1 MIPAALLWAALVA
14 PAPPTPAPTPA
25 AEPVRASQTQEKRRF
40 GRIMLGLLP
49 LSFAGFAGIHSFGY
63 GLRQDWIPCTTP
75 RNPQAA
81 FAVETVLCV
90 GLPAKIELVASAAPL
105 TLATIGTMNL
115 TQVRLEQGRP
125 PWRRPSAIA
134 ALATGSVLIAG
145 GFAAVVVS
153 VVAEPPLFREGEGW
167 GWPFWTHVLVSQA
180 GAAVMA
186 GGGALAGAGSAHLR
200 AASPRGR
207 AKISITPTW
216 SRPGM
221 TISGRF

>member
-1 MIPAALLWAALVA
+1 M
-14 PAPPTPAPTPA
+14 
-25 AEPVRASQTQEKRRF
+25 S
-40 GRIMLGLLP
+40 
-49 LSFAGFAGIHSFGY
+49 
-63 GLRQDWIPCTTP
+63 
-75 RNPQAA
+75 
-81 FAVETVLCV
+81 
-90 GLPAKIELVASAAPL
+90 L
-105 TLATIGTMNL
+105 TS
-115 TQVRLEQGRP
+115 VRLEQGGP
-125 PWRRPSAIA
+125 GWRRPSAIA

-186 GGGALAGAGSAHLR
+186 GGGALVGAGATHLG
-200 AASPRGR
+200 AASPRRR

-216 SRPGM
+216 SRPGV